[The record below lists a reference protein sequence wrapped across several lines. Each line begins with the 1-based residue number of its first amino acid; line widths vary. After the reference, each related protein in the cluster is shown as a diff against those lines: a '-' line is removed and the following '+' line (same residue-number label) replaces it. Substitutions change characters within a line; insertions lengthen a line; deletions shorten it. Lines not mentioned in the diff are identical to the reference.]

1 MELYDTDMIRTRNIK
16 LWKRPNFAFNSI
28 AEFTDA
34 PRTDGLLTIRHNREY
49 LDFLV
54 TDNKSD
60 TTLVVFS
67 GALSANA
74 KHTPA
79 FSGIKLA
86 ADTGVN
92 LISVAD
98 PTMTRSEVTV
108 AWYLGNAQIGPITNI
123 LSEAIQHILTSLESE
138 QTIIFG
144 GSGGG
149 YAAARMAYNFPECT
163 AFVFNPRLNLDQW
176 SKGPLTRY
184 FKNALNK
191 KYNPNTPKV
200 NFGTLKEY
208 GPIAIS
214 ELSQKPRNHDL
225 LIYQNILDPNF
236 IELQLLPF
244 MTAVP
249 EDKKVL
255 YQFSSDDLGHT
266 PIPAQK
272 VRSIISALAANG
284 SKKERYSNAGF
295 TSRSQSPTMLLEV
308 ISSYA
313 REQIAKNT

>member
-1 MELYDTDMIRTRNIK
+1 MSRTRNIK
-16 LWKRPNFAFNSI
+16 PWKRPNFAFNSLG
-28 AEFTDA
+28 EFTDA
-34 PRTDGLLTIRHNREY
+34 PRTDGLLTIRHNRDY

-74 KHTPA
+74 KYTPA

-98 PTMTRSEVTV
+98 PTMAKGEITV
-108 AWYLGNAQIGPITNI
+108 AWYLGNAHIGPIANI
-123 LSEAIQHILTSLESE
+123 LGSAIQHIIESLGSKN
-138 QTIIFG
+138 TIIFG

-149 YAAARMAYNFPECT
+149 YAAARMAYDFPECT
-163 AFVFNPRLNLDQW
+163 AFIFNPRLNLDQW

-184 FKNALNK
+184 FRNALDK
-191 KYNPNTPKV
+191 QYKPNAPDE
-200 NFGTLKEY
+200 NFEILRDY
-208 GPIAIS
+208 GPIQIS
-214 ELSQKPRNHDL
+214 ELSKNPRNHDL

-236 IELQLLPF
+236 IDLQLLPF
-244 MTAVP
+244 MRAVT
-249 EDKKVL
+249 DDDRVL
-255 YQFSSDDLGHT
+255 YRFSTDELGHT

-272 VRSIISALAANG
+272 VRSIISALAGQG
-284 SKKERYSNAGF
+284 SKKKLYSNAGF
-295 TSRSQSPTMLLEV
+295 VSREDSPTMLLDAISAHARQQLAKEV
-308 ISSYA
+308 
-313 REQIAKNT
+313 